1 MALKMSRTLTDAI
14 LSRRVARDVH
24 FPVARPNIALLW
36 IASLS
41 VLAICAI
48 LLTWYPLLRIP
59 SLPSIN
65 YNEGWNAYRQQMAA
79 DGQPLYATQP
89 GLWVTNYPFLSFH
102 LIAPFGSAIGSMV
115 IAGRIVAFISVLVIA
130 ASVAG
135 IVRVFT
141 GSARAGIYAGLCF
154 FVWVATLSPDRRGVN
169 DPEFLGI
176 AFASLGL
183 LAYLRGPDSLRW
195 TSVSALAFVLA
206 MFTKHDVVALPI
218 CVGVELVF
226 RRNWRA
232 LAAWIAVGAAAA
244 CCLLMLTYLIDGRY
258 FLAHLLRPREYS
270 FRRAVWFIRT
280 YFLHFSPPLV
290 VALIAVGLAR
300 EARTKRVI
308 GLLLLVTNITAF
320 LFAGGDGVDFNIFF
334 VPLVAASIACGTAIS
349 CLEQYVHRSS
359 MAVIF
364 LAALLAVSALALSTL
379 FYASTRSFLAMI
391 PGVVLFAGAIAFTQR
406 ALPKLPWRSATLIL
420 GFAVP
425 VVSGAEYTPG
435 QVADD
440 LRDLQ
445 QLPALTLAAQRSIA
459 TLRATDGPVI
469 CEHILLCFDA
479 GKPLDYD
486 PYFVKDQIMTGLLPE
501 ASILA
506 ILRSHRYRVVEMDAK
521 ADAARPSDPEPLRFT
536 SGFVQALFADYH
548 LMAANDVYLLFVPNK

>member
-14 LSRRVARDVH
+14 LSRRVARDEY

-36 IASLS
+36 VASLA

-79 DGQPLYATQP
+79 DGQPLYAAQP
-89 GLWVTNYPFLSFH
+89 ELWVTNYPFLSFH
-102 LIAPFGSAIGSMV
+102 LIAPLGSAIGSMV
-115 IAGRIVAFISVLVIA
+115 IAGRIVAFVSVLVIA
-130 ASVAG
+130 ASVGG

-218 CVGVELVF
+218 CVGAELLF

-232 LAAWIAVGAAAA
+232 LATWIVVGTASA
-244 CCLLMLTYLIDGRY
+244 CCLLMLTYLIDGPY
-258 FLAHLLRPREYS
+258 FFAHLLRPRQYS

-280 YFLHFSPPLV
+280 YFLHFSAALV

-300 EARTKRVI
+300 QTRIKRFI
-308 GLLLLVTNITAF
+308 GLLLLVTNATAF

-334 VPLVAASIACGTAIS
+334 VPLIAAAIACGTAVF
-349 CLEQYVHRSS
+349 CLEQYVHRTS

-364 LAALLAVSALALSTL
+364 LAGLLAVSAIVLSTL

-391 PGVVLFAGAIAFTQR
+391 PGVVLIAGAIAVTQR
-406 ALPKLPWRSATLIL
+406 ALPRLPWRRATLIL
-420 GFAVP
+420 GFAIP
-425 VVSGAEYTPG
+425 IVSGAEFTPG

-440 LRDLQ
+440 IRDLQ
-445 QLPALTLAAQRSIA
+445 HLPALTLAAQRSIA

-486 PYFVKDQIMTGLLPE
+486 PYFVKDQVMTGWMSE
-501 ASILA
+501 ASTLA
-506 ILRSHRYRVVEMDAK
+506 ILRSYRYRVVEMDAS
-521 ADAARPSDPEPLRFT
+521 ADAARPSDVEPLRFT
-536 SGFVQALFADYH
+536 NAFVQALLADYH
-548 LMAANDVYLLFVPNK
+548 LAATNDIYLLYVPNK